1 MKLNRLYTLV
11 ILITIVFSSSVNTFS
26 QDDKILLCEVDMH
39 IGMVWEEVI
48 PVIAS
53 KCFYYTK
60 FKDSKIYTLWDTADK
75 QMVLGVVAFDS
86 NNRLNYVSKKWF
98 NPRRDECID
107 AWNILYLLLGKYQFD
122 NHLNANPSE
131 LSRSEDKSKFIEFF
145 IGRRNITVN
154 FNENEI
160 VDIDESLR

>member
-1 MKLNRLYTLV
+1 
-11 ILITIVFSSSVNTFS
+11 
-26 QDDKILLCEVDMH
+26 
-39 IGMVWEEVI
+39 
-48 PVIAS
+48 
-53 KCFYYTK
+53 
-60 FKDSKIYTLWDTADK
+60 
-75 QMVLGVVAFDS
+75 MVLGVVAFDS

>member
-53 KCFYYTK
+53 KCFYYPN
-60 FKDSKIYTLWDTADK
+60 SKIQRFTLCGILPT
-75 QMVLGVVAFDS
+75 S
-86 NNRLNYVSKKWF
+86 KWF
-98 NPRRDECID
+98 
-107 AWNILYLLLGKYQFD
+107 W
-122 NHLNANPSE
+122 
-131 LSRSEDKSKFIEFF
+131 
-145 IGRRNITVN
+145 V
-154 FNENEI
+154 
-160 VDIDESLR
+160 